1 MKLATL
7 HDGSRDGLLAVVSR
21 DLALVHPAQGI
32 AGTLRQLLDDWNF
45 LSPQL
50 EDLYATLN
58 DGKARHAFGFD
69 PRQCMAPLPRTGLV
83 AIADIAAAPTLRS
96 GDGLQGPMADVRL
109 LGDNEA
115 TACAPALA
123 LVCGDIGRG
132 SAPGPALDG
141 VRLMGLATLWSRGEA
156 PALQPPLALGPVLA
170 TPDEL
175 GAAWR
180 EGRLVGV
187 APYLV
192 LAGAADPVMQP
203 PLAMAEGRADGC
215 ADGRADGPAEDPAQ
229 YLVHGSPS
237 AAAGTVLSWLA
248 AARRLGAGSLLVL
261 PAAAPR
267 VAMPGQTAEVGL
279 RLPDGSEPLG
289 RLRQQVLAQRNAP
302 M

>member
-58 DGKARHAFGFD
+58 DGKARHAFSFD

-83 AIADIAAAPTLRS
+83 AVADAAAAPTLRS
-96 GDGLQGPMADVRL
+96 GDGLQGPLADVRL
-109 LGDNEA
+109 HGDNEA

-123 LVCGDIGRG
+123 LVCGDIARG

-141 VRLMGLATLWSRGEA
+141 VRLMGLAALWSRGEA
-156 PALQPPLALGPVLA
+156 PALQPPLALGPVLS

-180 EGRLVGV
+180 EGRLVAV
-187 APYLV
+187 APHLV
-192 LAGAADPVMQP
+192 IAGGADPALQHAV
-203 PLAMAEGRADGC
+203 ATAETRAEARAD
-215 ADGRADGPAEDPAQ
+215 DPAK
-229 YLVHGSPS
+229 YLVHGTLL

-248 AARRLGAGSLLVL
+248 VARRLGAGSLLVL

-267 VAMPGQTAEVGL
+267 LAAPGQTFDVCL

-302 M
+302 T